1 MISIQRKFSYLQSI
15 PGIYAIQRP
24 CLPIQHPYTF
34 KSNNPHLII
43 QSAETPFPMEDNRR
57 LAGLK
62 RLSGQRPNPDVANKS
77 MNLGYNSPQ
86 SGIAGPPPA
95 MWSVPPLLP
104 STSYSFGALLS
115 NLPSVVPSYN
125 AIGDLENRSGRE
137 TVKVVDD
144 QIAGEKVGH
153 EEGKIGLHKP

>member
-43 QSAETPFPMEDNRR
+43 QSAETLFPIEDNRR
-57 LAGLK
+57 LASLK
-62 RLSGQRPNPDVANKS
+62 RLSSERPNSDVANKS
-77 MNLGYNSPQ
+77 INLGYNSPQ
-86 SGIAGPPPA
+86 SGIAGPPAA

-104 STSYSFGALLS
+104 SMSYSFGALLS

-125 AIGDLENRSGRE
+125 AIGDLETRSGRE
-137 TVKVVDD
+137 SVKV
-144 QIAGEKVGH
+144 AGEKVGP
-153 EEGKIGLHKP
+153 EEGKIGFHKP